1 MFKLSRVFFQI
12 MMRIKIYITI
22 LIIGLALGKEDQ
34 PAVLHNIDIS
44 AKENGLIVEFEFSSN
59 ILIDYA
65 SGWYAHTEWFY
76 VTVLNTSID
85 STMDPYIKKT
95 PYINDIQFDQ
105 VGESIQISLKLSVPP
120 DNHEFYQRTDKKQI
134 FLLLR
139 SPIKLIS
146 KSDPITDQENQISA
160 AKVTKPK
167 LFFSEEDNKIQL
179 MGYFIGISF
188 TISGILQ
195 EDSKSSGNWELPT
208 GVAIFLGTYVYDK
221 YFVKQKIFSIEELEE
236 NNRSRVNNL

>member
-12 MMRIKIYITI
+12 MMRIKLYITI

-44 AKENGLIVEFEFSSN
+44 VKENGLIVEFKFSSN
-59 ILIDYA
+59 ILLEYA

-85 STMDPYIKKT
+85 STMAPLIKKT
-95 PYINDIQFDQ
+95 QYINDIQFDQ
-105 VGESIQISLKLSVPP
+105 IGESIQISLKLSVPP

-139 SPIKLIS
+139 SPIQHIS
-146 KSDPITDQENQISA
+146 KLDPITKQEIQISEVE
-160 AKVTKPK
+160 VTKPE
-167 LFFSEEDNKIQL
+167 LFLSEKDNKIKE
-179 MGYFIGISF
+179 MGYFMGVSF
-188 TISGILQ
+188 TVSGIIQ
-195 EDSKSSGNWELPT
+195 EDSKTSVNWELPA
-208 GVAIFLGTYVYDK
+208 GIMIFLGTYVYDK
-221 YFVKQKIFSIEELEE
+221 YFDKQKNNSIEQLEE
-236 NNRSRVNNL
+236 DK

>member
-12 MMRIKIYITI
+12 MMRIKLYITI

-34 PAVLHNIDIS
+34 PAVLHNIHIS
-44 AKENGLIVEFEFSSN
+44 AKENGLIVEFKFSSN
-59 ILIDYA
+59 ILLEYA
-65 SGWYAHTEWFY
+65 SGWYSHTEWFY

-85 STMDPYIKKT
+85 STMAPLIKKT
-95 PYINDIQFDQ
+95 QYINDIQFDQ

-120 DNHEFYQRTDKKQI
+120 DNHEFYQRKDKKRI

-139 SPIKLIS
+139 SPIQSIS
-146 KSDPITDQENQISA
+146 KSHPITEQEIQISE
-160 AKVTKPK
+160 AKVKKTE
-167 LFFSEEDNKIQL
+167 LFFSEKDNKIQV

-195 EDSKSSGNWELPT
+195 EDSKWSGNWELPT

-221 YFVKQKIFSIEELEE
+221 YFVKKKSFSIEKLEE
-236 NNRSRVNNL
+236 NNRTRENNL